1 MEVALI
7 ICASVIFVLLI
18 LVASVIPRVSAVSRY
33 ELERRL
39 SAGNESA
46 RDALRREVL
55 LGDLLSVQRL
65 AVSILLVAFSLVVV
79 SAWGGIGLVFALIAV
94 VFYGKIATVSM
105 VHGLAMRFYDESE
118 VTLLKFV
125 EHYPLIA
132 KLIHSV
138 EPFEQPAPLSSRE
151 ELEHLVKSSQGILS
165 EQDKQRIINGVHFDQ
180 RTVEEIMT
188 PRGVM
193 ATVKKNDLIGP
204 LLLNDLHQTGH
215 SRFPVI
221 DGDIDHVVGMLY
233 TRDLINLGDKQ
244 SHIAGTV
251 MDPRVFYIN
260 DDQTLNHALAAFL
273 KTHHHMFIVVNGY
286 RETAGVVTLEDVI
299 EALLGHKI
307 IDEFDVHDD
316 LRAVAARSAK
326 SNNNPPHSTN
336 V

>member
-18 LVASVIPRVSAVSRY
+18 LIASVIPRSSSVSRY
-33 ELERRL
+33 ELERR
-39 SAGNESA
+39 SGAGSESA
-46 RDALRREVL
+46 KDALRREVL
-55 LGDLLSVQRL
+55 LGDLLSLQRL
-65 AVSILLVAFSLVVV
+65 MSSVLLVAFSLLVTA
-79 SAWGGIGLVFALIAV
+79 AWGGIGLILALIV
-94 VFYGKIATVSM
+94 VLFYGRIATVSM
-105 VHGLAMRFYDESE
+105 VHGLAMRFYDENE
-118 VTLLKFV
+118 VKFLK
-125 EHYPLIA
+125 LIEA
-132 KLIHSV
+132 HPRVWALIHSV

-151 ELEHLVKSSQGILS
+151 ELEHLVKSSQGIMS
-165 EQDKQRIINGVHFDQ
+165 ENDKQRIVNGIHFDQ

-221 DGDIDHVVGMLY
+221 DQDIDHVVGMLY

-326 SNNNPPHSTN
+326 SNNNPPHASN

>member
-7 ICASVIFVLLI
+7 ICASVILVLLI
-18 LVASVIPRVSAVSRY
+18 LVASVVPRPSSVSRY
-33 ELERRL
+33 ELERR
-39 SAGNESA
+39 SGTGSESA
-46 RDALRREVL
+46 KDALRRDAL
-55 LGDLLSVQRL
+55 LVDLLSFQRL
-65 AVSILLVAFSLVVV
+65 ASSLLLVVFSLLATAAWGGMGLILALVVV
-79 SAWGGIGLVFALIAV
+79 L
-94 VFYGKIATVSM
+94 FYGKIAAMSM
-105 VHGLAMRFYDESE
+105 VHGLAMRFYDENE
-118 VTLLKFV
+118 VRLLKFV
-125 EHYPLIA
+125 ERYPLIA
-132 KLIHSV
+132 KLVHSV

-151 ELEHLVKSSQGILS
+151 ELEYLVKSSHGIMS
-165 EQDKQRIINGVHFDQ
+165 EQDKSRIINGIHFDQ

-193 ATVKKNDLIGP
+193 ATVKKTDLIGP
-204 LLLNDLHQTGH
+204 LLLNELHQTGH

-221 DGDIDHVVGMLY
+221 DQDIDHVVGMLY
-233 TRDLINLGDKQ
+233 TRDLITLGDKQ

-251 MDPRVFYIN
+251 MDARVFYIN

-316 LRAVAARSAK
+316 LRAVAERSAK
-326 SNNNPPHSTN
+326 SNNNPPHATN